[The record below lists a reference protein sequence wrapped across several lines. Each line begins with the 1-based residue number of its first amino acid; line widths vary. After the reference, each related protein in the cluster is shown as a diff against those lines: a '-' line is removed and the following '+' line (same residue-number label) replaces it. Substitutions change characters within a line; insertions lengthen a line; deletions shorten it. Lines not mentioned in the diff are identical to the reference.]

1 MHHPANENNKWLR
14 LASQRQGDKNV
25 VAELEKCKMEKKKKE
40 VTPDSIKCL
49 L

>member
-1 MHHPANENNKWLR
+1 MHHPANEYNKWLR

-25 VAELEKCKMEKKKKE
+25 VAELEKCKMKKKEE

-49 L
+49 V